1 MCINLP
7 TPRNCQS
14 MPANRIPALAHA
26 TLIMPLQI
34 VHHPDY
40 DAGFAVN
47 HRFPMSKY
55 PLLMKALRE
64 RGLAAPE
71 ALSMPEPAAPAW
83 LKRAHAAD
91 YVDQVLACEVP
102 AKIERE
108 IGFPVS
114 QRVSLRAQLAAAGT
128 VLAARLALKHGIACN
143 AAGGSHH
150 ARRAQ
155 GAGFCTFN
163 DVAVASLAL
172 LAEGAVENILV
183 VDLDVHQ
190 GDGTA
195 DILKDEPRAFTFSMH
210 GERNYPARKVA
221 SDLDIALPDGMGDA
235 AYLERLGSVL
245 PDLSGSKRW
254 DIVFYNAGVD
264 VHAEDRL
271 GRLALSDHGLRARE
285 DMVIGHFRTRGVP
298 VCGVIGGGYS
308 SDVPSLAARHAILFE
323 VAARYA

>member
-1 MCINLP
+1 
-7 TPRNCQS
+7 
-14 MPANRIPALAHA
+14 
-26 TLIMPLQI
+26 MPLQI

-55 PLLMKALRE
+55 PLLMQALHI
-64 RGLAAPE
+64 RGLIHAG
-71 ALSMPEPAAPAW
+71 ALWMPEPAPASW
-83 LKRAHAAD
+83 LKLAHAAD
-91 YVDQVLACEVP
+91 YVDQVITCSVP
-102 AKIERE
+102 EKIERE
-108 IGFPVS
+108 IGFPVGP
-114 QRVSLRAQLAAAGT
+114 RVSLRAQLAAGGT
-128 VLAARLALKHGIACN
+128 VLAARLALINGIACN
-143 AAGGSHH
+143 SAGGSHH

-163 DVAVASLAL
+163 DVAVASLVL
-172 LAEGAVENILV
+172 LAEDAVKNILI

-210 GERNYPARKVA
+210 GERNYPVRKIA
-221 SDLDIALPDGMGDA
+221 SDLDVALPDGTGDGV
-235 AYLERLGSVL
+235 YLERLGVL
-245 PDLSGSKRW
+245 LPELSAKAHW

-271 GRLALSDHGLRARE
+271 GRLSLSDDGVRAR
-285 DMVIGHFRTRGVP
+285 DAMVIGHFRALGIP

-308 SDVPSLAARHAILFE
+308 TDVAALAARHAILFE
-323 VAARYA
+323 VASDFA